1 MGRSVVIFF
10 SAAVVSALVAGLGWG
25 MAYRLASYSER
36 KKRLRFLM
44 VWSLRGLVLPA
55 LAWMVMNF
63 GISWNL
69 QPFMSEVQWAQN
81 SGKPWFP
88 TYLEVVGRGLFL
100 ISTYWA
106 AITRGWTLFA
116 AGKRADGEP

>member
-10 SAAVVSALVAGLGWG
+10 SATVVSALFAGLGWG
-25 MAYRLASYSER
+25 MAYRLTSYSER
-36 KKRLRFLM
+36 KKRLRFLV
-44 VWSLRGLVLPA
+44 VWSLRGLLLPG
-55 LAWMVMNF
+55 LVWMLMNF

-88 TYLEVVGRGLFL
+88 DYLEVVGRGFFL
-100 ISTYWA
+100 ISSYWA
-106 AITRGWTLFA
+106 ALTLAWSLWA
-116 AGKRADGEP
+116 AGRKAE